1 MKNPLKKKFA
11 QFLKEKRAAKG
22 LTYKEFSLLIY
33 GEENK
38 KNYLQRLEKEKGSP
52 NLKSLS
58 FICQKLNTEVLFNEH

>member
-38 KNYLQRLEKEKGSP
+38 KNYYLFDSTKNNNDLEKKIF
-52 NLKSLS
+52 NLVLK
-58 FICQKLNTEVLFNEH
+58 KLKQ